1 METAEALLLGTASAD
16 TIALGT
22 QKRGGGTKEEEEEE
36 EVSPNEISLIDAENH
51 VAHAETGALRGAALL
66 NVRHK
71 NAPTQLGM
79 FALDDHDA

>member
-36 EVSPNEISLIDAENH
+36 EGWSACD
-51 VAHAETGALRGAALL
+51 
-66 NVRHK
+66 
-71 NAPTQLGM
+71 
-79 FALDDHDA
+79 

>member
-1 METAEALLLGTASAD
+1 MQGRQNKSETLIRNLRSLPSLLHPTPSYRLV
-16 TIALGT
+16 
-22 QKRGGGTKEEEEEE
+22 
-36 EVSPNEISLIDAENH
+36 VSPNEISLIDAENH